1 MRIDHWRR
9 VGAIGFITMGLAVLV
24 SCGGQAVA
32 TPEAE
37 ATEEAAATA
46 TPSPAADGEPA
57 VNGPDEVE
65 AGAEF
70 EVAWTGPDAQGD
82 FVTIVAEGATEW
94 TNEPWFYTGNG
105 NPGTLVAPTEEG
117 DYELWYVAG
126 ADEEI
131 LARSPIAVTP
141 FEGALQ
147 APDEVE
153 AGSEFEVTWNGPDG
167 PGDFVTIVAEGTE
180 RWTNESWFYTGNGN
194 PGTLVAPIEPGDYEV
209 WYVTGADDATMAT
222 RPITVNELEV
232 TLEAPA
238 EVDAGEDFEVTW
250 TGPDGPSDYITIVPE
265 GSEEGA
271 YLDYAYTSEG
281 STVTLTAPDEAGDY
295 EIWYASDRVEGT
307 FESIPI
313 VVN

>member
-1 MRIDHWRR
+1 MRIDQWRR
-9 VGAIGFITMGLAVLV
+9 VGAIGFITLGLAVLV

-32 TPEAE
+32 TPAAE
-37 ATEEAAATA
+37 ETEEATATA
-46 TPSPAADGEPA
+46 TSSPAPDGEPG
-57 VNGPDEVE
+57 VNAPDEVE
-65 AGAEF
+65 AGSEF
-70 EVAWTGPDAQGD
+70 EVTWTGPDDQGD
-82 FVTIVAEGATEW
+82 YVTIVPEGATAW
-94 TNEPWFYTGNG
+94 TNEPYFYTANA

-126 ADEEI
+126 VDEEV
-131 LARSPIAVTP
+131 LARSPITVSP

-153 AGSEFEVTWNGPDG
+153 AGTEFEVTWEGPDG
-167 PGDFVTIVAEGTE
+167 PGDFITIVAEGTE
-180 RWTNESWFYTGNGN
+180 RWTNESWFYTANNN
-194 PGTLVAPIEPGDYEV
+194 PGTLVAPIEGGDHEV
-209 WYVTGADDATMAT
+209 WYVTGADDETMAS
-222 RPITVNELEV
+222 RPITVTELAV
-232 TLEAPA
+232 RLEAPA
-238 EVDAGEDFEVTW
+238 EVDAGEEFEVTW

-265 GSEEGA
+265 GSEEGT

-281 STVTLTAPDEAGDY
+281 STVTLTAPDEPGDY